1 MTDKPEKLLKEALAL
16 LKAAPPRES
25 INDDRFWKW
34 RREVEDLLKRVSDRA
49 E

>member
-25 INDDRFWKW
+25 INDDRYWAWK
-34 RREVEDLLKRVSDRA
+34 RKAEGFVERA
-49 E
+49 S